1 MRLNWTFD
9 FWRKKIT
16 VHFRD
21 TTCFHFI
28 MQTRS
33 TKFSLSRIEPFC
45 FHTPELA
52 TCHLDSKSCNFI
64 MCCFYNLQY
73 LQIFC
78 FLIFFCFSASRA
90 WIRIAPLAFQL
101 WLYGILDL
109 HTEVRKYKYPHI
121 MRLKAPYRTL
131 VMSASVLK
139 SQKTNIMKW
148 QNQTLNGQC
157 KSIDIMCFGWVICPI
172 ILTFGSGFLFSW
184 NCCIN
189 L

>member
-1 MRLNWTFD
+1 MSWKGWSKNLFKMHFQLCDKLNLWFLV
-9 FWRKKIT
+9 KKKLT

-21 TTCFHFI
+21 KTCFHFI

-52 TCHLDSKSCNFI
+52 TCHLDSPSCNFI

-73 LQIFC
+73 LHIFC
-78 FLIFFCFSASRA
+78 FLIFLYFSASRA

-121 MRLKAPYRTL
+121 MRLRAPSRVL
-131 VMSASVLK
+131 MMSASVLK
-139 SQKTNIMKW
+139 S
-148 QNQTLNGQC
+148 
-157 KSIDIMCFGWVICPI
+157 
-172 ILTFGSGFLFSW
+172 
-184 NCCIN
+184 
-189 L
+189 

>member
-1 MRLNWTFD
+1 MGVLNFFSKSFSCCACSSYFLNKWCLERVEVKICSKCIFNCAINWTFD
-9 FWRKKIT
+9 FWWKKNLT

-21 TTCFHFI
+21 KTCFHFI

-52 TCHLDSKSCNFI
+52 TCHLDSPSCNFI

-73 LQIFC
+73 LHIFC
-78 FLIFFCFSASRA
+78 FLIFLYFSASRA

-121 MRLKAPYRTL
+121 MRVMRLKALYRVL
-131 VMSASVLK
+131 MMSPSVLK
-139 SQKTNIMKW
+139 S
-148 QNQTLNGQC
+148 
-157 KSIDIMCFGWVICPI
+157 
-172 ILTFGSGFLFSW
+172 
-184 NCCIN
+184 
-189 L
+189 